1 MEVMDKA
8 GTEEFQKR
16 LGRVE
21 ELVAALE
28 AAPDVAVREQVR
40 ELIQALL
47 DLHGT
52 GLERVLSVVYHSS
65 VEGSKVIDELS
76 HDRDWWSNRGVGRR
90 PGPAS
95 RYLGR
100 DLCLTN
106 QFPPV
111 A

>member
-21 ELVAALE
+21 ELIAALE

-40 ELIQALL
+40 ELIQTLL

-52 GLERVLSVVYHSS
+52 GLERAL
-65 VEGSKVIDELS
+65 ERRLRLERRGLDG
-76 HDRDWWSNRGVGRR
+76 DRQIE
-90 PGPAS
+90 P
-95 RYLGR
+95 
-100 DLCLTN
+100 
-106 QFPPV
+106 
-111 A
+111 